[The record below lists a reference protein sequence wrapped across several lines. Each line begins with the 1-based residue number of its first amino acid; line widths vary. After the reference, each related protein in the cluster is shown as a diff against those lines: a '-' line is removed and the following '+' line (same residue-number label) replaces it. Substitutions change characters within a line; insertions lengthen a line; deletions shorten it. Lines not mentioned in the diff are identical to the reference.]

1 MLFDIVMVRLWGRL
15 RAVGAERYNRPMKQ
29 PYPRRWPVRLAV
41 AALPLRAFTGLRL
54 SRPAGP
60 AISGVP
66 ED

>member
-1 MLFDIVMVRLWGRL
+1 
-15 RAVGAERYNRPMKQ
+15 MKQ